1 LQRVFIVKKSREIL
15 KHFWGYDAFRPL
27 QEDIVDD
34 AINGRDV
41 LALLPTGG
49 GKSVCFQVPGL
60 AREGLT
66 IVVSPLIALMQDQ
79 VQNLIKNGIKAKALT
94 GAMSYRELD
103 VTLDN
108 ARFGGYDFLYTSPE
122 RLKSNL
128 FIERF
133 KRMKVGLIV
142 VDEAHCISE
151 WGHDF
156 RPSFLDISKLREY
169 QPEVPVL
176 ALTATATQKVK
187 EDIVQYLK
195 LRNVVIHEAPFSRP
209 NLSYNVHH
217 TENKLLDIVKYCRK
231 HTAEVGIV
239 YCSTRKAVKEI
250 AKKLVANQISC
261 DIYHGGMNANERS
274 QSLNRWMNEEVKVM
288 VATNAFGMGIDKPNV
303 RYVLH
308 FEVPGSPE
316 AYFQEAGRAGRDGQE
331 AISVCFYEQSD
342 GPFLIQQ
349 VERKFPEKEK
359 VVAIY
364 RTICNYLRLAIGS
377 GLNEVFPIDL
387 KVFCKK
393 YNLDYS
399 DVYYALK
406 LLEMNGSIALSEG
419 VLHPTNVKFVV
430 NNRELYNFQVRNEKF
445 HPLTTMLLRS
455 YPGIFDAYQVI
466 HESEICKRLKIGS
479 HELQVQLESLQKLG
493 VIDFNW
499 RSELPTITFTQAR
512 LPDDYLSFH
521 AAIYQHRKENALH
534 KAQSMV
540 DFCEN
545 DLCRSAQLIA
555 YFGQESKDCGKCDA
569 CRKKKPLEVLTEQLL
584 LEILA
589 EPNDWID
596 LNLRFS
602 NQLNELKKLVSVLLG
617 EEKIKFA
624 NGKFCIK

>member
-1 LQRVFIVKKSREIL
+1 MKKSRDIL
-15 KHFWGYDAFRPL
+15 KHFWGYDAFRPM

-49 GKSVCFQVPGL
+49 GKSICFQVPGL

-79 VQNLIKNGIKAKALT
+79 VQNLMKNGIKAKALT
-94 GAMSYRELD
+94 GAMTYRELD

-133 KRMKVGLIV
+133 KRMKIGLIV

-156 RPSFLDISKLREY
+156 RPSFLDIANLREY
-169 QPEVPVL
+169 HPEVPVL

-187 EDIVQYLK
+187 DDIIHFLK
-195 LRNVVIHEAPFSRP
+195 LKNVAIHEAPFSRP

-217 TENKLLDIVKYCRK
+217 TENKLIDIVKYCRK
-231 HTAEVGIV
+231 HSDDVGII

-250 AKKLVANQISC
+250 AKKLIANQILC
-261 DIYHGGMNANERS
+261 DIYHGGMNAEERTR
-274 QSLNRWMNEEVKVM
+274 SLNRWMREEAKIM

-308 FEVPGSPE
+308 YEVPASPE
-316 AYFQEAGRAGRDGQE
+316 AYFQEAGRAGRDGNE
-331 AISVCFYEQSD
+331 ALSICFYEKSD
-342 GPFLIQQ
+342 GPFLLQQ

-359 VVAIY
+359 VVGVY
-364 RTICNYLRLAIGS
+364 RAVCNYLKLAIGS

-387 KVFCKK
+387 KAFCKVFK
-393 YNLDYS
+393 LDYS

-406 LLEMNGSIALSEG
+406 LLELNGNISLSEG

-430 NNRELYNFQVRNEKF
+430 ENRELYNFQVRNEKF
-445 HPLTTMLLRS
+445 QPLTTILLRS
-455 YPGIFDAYQVI
+455 YPGIFDSYQVI
-466 HESEICKRLKIGS
+466 HENEICKRLKIGIS
-479 HELQVQLESLQKLG
+479 ELQVQLESMQRLG
-493 VIDFNW
+493 IIDFNW

-512 LPDDYLSFH
+512 LPDDYLTFRTT
-521 AAIYQHRKENALH
+521 IYKDRKENALH

-540 DFCEN
+540 AFCEN

-555 YFGQESKDCGKCDA
+555 YFGQQSADCGKCDA
-569 CRKKKPLEVLTEQLL
+569 CRRKKPEL
-584 LEILA
+584 IC
-589 EPNDWID
+589 NDENL
-596 LNLRFS
+596 LNLLKEAKDWTELQTIFS
-602 NQLNELKKLVSVLLG
+602 GQQQALKSSIAKLLS
-617 EEKIKFA
+617 EEKIKFS
-624 NGKFCIK
+624 NGKFIT

>member
-1 LQRVFIVKKSREIL
+1 VFIVKKSREIL

-34 AINGRDV
+34 AINGKDI

-49 GKSVCFQVPGL
+49 GKSVCSQVPGL

-79 VQNLIKNGIKAKALT
+79 VQNLIKNGIKATALT
-94 GAMSYRELD
+94 GAMTYRELD

-156 RPSFLDISKLREY
+156 RPSFLDISKLREHH
-169 QPEVPVL
+169 PEVPVL

-187 EDIVQYLK
+187 EDIIHYLK
-195 LRNVVIHEAPFSRP
+195 LKNVVIHEAPFSRP

-231 HTAEVGIV
+231 HLSEVGII

-261 DIYHGGMNANERS
+261 DIYHGGMNASERS

-342 GPFLIQQ
+342 GSFLIQQ

-359 VVAIY
+359 EI
-364 RTICNYLRLAIGS
+364 RS
-377 GLNEVFPIDL
+377 EVLETQIKSRKRKGQEDI
-387 KVFCKK
+387 
-393 YNLDYS
+393 S
-399 DVYYALK
+399 DAETK
-406 LLEMNGSIALSEG
+406 LLNS
-419 VLHPTNVKFVV
+419 
-430 NNRELYNFQVRNEKF
+430 
-445 HPLTTMLLRS
+445 
-455 YPGIFDAYQVI
+455 
-466 HESEICKRLKIGS
+466 
-479 HELQVQLESLQKLG
+479 
-493 VIDFNW
+493 
-499 RSELPTITFTQAR
+499 
-512 LPDDYLSFH
+512 
-521 AAIYQHRKENALH
+521 
-534 KAQSMV
+534 
-540 DFCEN
+540 
-545 DLCRSAQLIA
+545 
-555 YFGQESKDCGKCDA
+555 
-569 CRKKKPLEVLTEQLL
+569 
-584 LEILA
+584 
-589 EPNDWID
+589 
-596 LNLRFS
+596 
-602 NQLNELKKLVSVLLG
+602 
-617 EEKIKFA
+617 
-624 NGKFCIK
+624 